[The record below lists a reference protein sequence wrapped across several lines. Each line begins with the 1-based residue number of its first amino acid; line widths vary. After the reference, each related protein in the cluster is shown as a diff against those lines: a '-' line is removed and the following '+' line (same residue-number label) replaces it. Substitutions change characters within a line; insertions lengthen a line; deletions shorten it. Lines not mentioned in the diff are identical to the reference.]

1 MTIRTVVWG
10 ENVHEQTSKVVQAIY
25 PDGMHETIASALRQ
39 DKQVEVSTATLQQSE
54 HGLTEARLAADF
66 NDRRELLPI

>member
-1 MTIRTVVWG
+1 MSDIQSALEETMTIRTVVWG

-39 DKQVEVSTATLQQSE
+39 DKQLRSL
-54 HGLTEARLAADF
+54 RP
-66 NDRRELLPI
+66 RRCSSPSMG